1 MKSFLS
7 TAALCLLEDSDVDT
21 IKENLKNHRENR
33 FLSYILDSSHSS
45 SKLEDMIIEEE
56 VAYIIQQ
63 RSNIPRYKEGTR
75 SKGYRKGNTYQ
86 IIDRDLYDT
95 GPKPWLNQREF
106 KQKYRMSRES
116 FWKIH
121 ELIKGHHVFKKP
133 LRGPSPMRSDH
144 QLLIFLAFL
153 GMEGQ
158 GMSNKRGRDIF
169 EASPGNISGMENLV

>member
-7 TAALCLLEDSDVDT
+7 TAALRLLEDSDVDT

-45 SKLEDMIIEEE
+45 SSIDHELEDMIIEEE

-86 IIDRDLYDT
+86 IIDRDLFDT
-95 GPKPWLNQREF
+95 GPKP
-106 KQKYRMSRES
+106 S
-116 FWKIH
+116 
-121 ELIKGHHVFKKP
+121 V
-133 LRGPSPMRSDH
+133 
-144 QLLIFLAFL
+144 
-153 GMEGQ
+153 
-158 GMSNKRGRDIF
+158 
-169 EASPGNISGMENLV
+169 